1 MQRKKVTF
9 LFNPPPDPKA
19 PKNAL
24 KLTPSQEDRD
34 NAQRLF
40 FEYDEELE
48 DLEILLDEIKENG
61 PKADFLMFHV
71 TAESQIN
78 WCEHEIERVK
88 QLRSFYLELM

>member
-1 MQRKKVTF
+1 MSRKKVKF
-9 LFNPPPDPKA
+9 LFDLSPDPRA

-24 KLTPSQEDRD
+24 KITPSKEDRD

-40 FEYDEELE
+40 MQYDEELE
-48 DLEILLDEIKENG
+48 DLEILLDDIKENG
-61 PKADFLMFHV
+61 PKADFLIFHV